1 MNIKK
6 LILQYQEKIFPFL
19 DIGLNGINYFFH
31 IFCSWYISQ
40 QDYGTLN
47 ALLSILAILLVAGI
61 SFQTF
66 TAKEISQNGVTAKII
81 YKVAFIYIAIL
92 TGLFLILID
101 YILIF
106 TRSSYYSI
114 SLLFLVFF
122 LNLFLSILRGIFQ
135 GEKQFFNLNM
145 NFYIEDLAKVFFVLI
160 LLPIY
165 KHIDVVLLG
174 LVFGMGVGVIHGM
187 LKLKIG
193 TLVVRNQGKIA
204 PVIKSIGIVYFAN
217 FFIYYYTSM
226 DMIIFNYKLHEFS
239 GIYAVVL
246 RYSQI
251 ILFVSF
257 SLITVFIPNLSSIVK
272 NKIEFNLKVKKY
284 FMLLLGIQFLLLIIY
299 KTILPLSVKY
309 LFGVN
314 YLEAANHLFM
324 GSLMYCMLVNSFY
337 LININIILEKK
348 AYLYIL
354 GFIAISYT
362 GFLFK
367 YGTDIVIFL
376 KGGIFFYTI
385 LFLLLATTFIFEER
399 IENDKRREKL

>member
-6 LILQYQEKIFPFL
+6 LVLQYQEKIFPFL

-31 IFCSWYISQ
+31 VFCSWYISQ

-106 TRSSYYSI
+106 TRSSYYSLT
-114 SLLFLVFF
+114 LLFLVFF

-174 LVFGMGVGVIHGM
+174 LVFGMGVGVIHGI

-204 PVIKSIGIVYFAN
+204 PVAKSIGIVYFAN

-226 DMIIFNYKLHEFS
+226 DMIIFNYKLHEIS

-272 NKIEFNLKVKKY
+272 NKVKFNLKVKKY
-284 FMLLLGIQFLLLIIY
+284 FILLLGIQFILLITY
-299 KTILPLSVKY
+299 KTILPISVRY
-309 LFGVN
+309 LFGVK
-314 YLEAANHLFM
+314 YLDAANYLFM

-337 LININIILEKK
+337 LINVNIILEKR

-354 GFIAISYT
+354 GFIAILYT

-376 KGGIFFYTI
+376 KGGIFFYTV

-399 IENDKRREKL
+399 IKNDKNREKL